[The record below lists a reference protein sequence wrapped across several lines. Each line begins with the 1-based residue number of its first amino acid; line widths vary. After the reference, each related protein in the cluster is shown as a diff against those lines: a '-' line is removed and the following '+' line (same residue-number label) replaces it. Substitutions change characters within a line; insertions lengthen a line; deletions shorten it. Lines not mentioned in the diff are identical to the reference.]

1 MLIKLNVTIAVYRE
15 RSILRENPLLEVIGF
30 TAITAAISYLV
41 RTIFKYCSD
50 GTLRGIPDCVFEVS
64 RRDTLFTIPSHIFC
78 DRVQS
83 SELVSSLFQE
93 CDPTK
98 VDFHGLCKWV
108 LYGTPP
114 SIDQLIT

>member
-50 GTLRGIPDCVFEVS
+50 GTLRGFQIVFLRSVVV
-64 RRDTLFTIPSHIFC
+64 THCLP
-78 DRVQS
+78 
-83 SELVSSLFQE
+83 
-93 CDPTK
+93 
-98 VDFHGLCKWV
+98 FHLTFFVIGCRA
-108 LYGTPP
+108 PN
-114 SIDQLIT
+114 